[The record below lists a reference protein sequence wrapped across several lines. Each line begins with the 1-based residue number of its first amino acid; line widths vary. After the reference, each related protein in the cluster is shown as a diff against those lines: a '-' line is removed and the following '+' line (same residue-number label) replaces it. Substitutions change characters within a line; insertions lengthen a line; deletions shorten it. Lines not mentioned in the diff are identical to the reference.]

1 MINKKGK
8 IFSEFEFQLFFFLLQ
23 CPLKFFYSKQN
34 EENPVALVLVISPLL
49 GIYSSEIKIHAHT
62 K

>member
-49 GIYSSEIKIHAHT
+49 GI
-62 K
+62 